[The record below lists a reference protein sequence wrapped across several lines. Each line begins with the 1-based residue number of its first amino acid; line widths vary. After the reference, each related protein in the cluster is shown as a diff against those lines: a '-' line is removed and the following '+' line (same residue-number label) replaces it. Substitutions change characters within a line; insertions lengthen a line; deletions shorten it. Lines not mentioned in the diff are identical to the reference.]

1 MTTNG
6 WASAAKRLAE
16 RIWFRLSLF
25 ACLAIALALVARL
38 VGEMV
43 PGSVT
48 IDFGQDSVA
57 GILQIL
63 ATSMLAV
70 TTFSLTAMISA
81 YASASAGTTPRATQL
96 LIADPTS
103 QNALSTFLGSF
114 VFAIVG
120 IVALSTSYY
129 GDSGR
134 TVLYVGTLI
143 VIAVI
148 VGTLTRWIHHLT
160 KFGRMA
166 DVIDRIEAAA
176 NDAAL
181 EHARRPHL
189 GGLKPVDIPAAARPI
204 AADRPGCVTG
214 IDMAALSSIAE
225 EGRLTVHVQ
234 TVPGATVGLGG
245 CLTLVE
251 GMVDTDTVERLRS
264 AFRIER
270 HRTYE
275 QDPRLGYVALAEIA
289 SRALSTSTNDPGS
302 AVEALNAIQR
312 VMTTMLTT
320 EADGG
325 VDFPRVH
332 VPRVTLD
339 DLVEDALR
347 PVARDGAPLIEIGLR
362 VQRVIGDLITVVDDS
377 QAATLREASKRA
389 ERRACAG
396 LTDEGDRELL
406 RSGAAEARGR
416 SAGAAHRP

>member
-1 MTTNG
+1 MNVQG
-6 WASAAKRLAE
+6 WASAAKRLTE
-16 RIWFRLSLF
+16 RIWFRLVLF
-25 ACLAIALALVARL
+25 GIIAIALALVARL
-38 VGEMV
+38 VGTMV
-43 PGSVT
+43 PGSIT
-48 IDFGQDSVA
+48 IDFGQDSVS

-114 VFAIVG
+114 VFSIVG

-129 GDSGR
+129 GESGR
-134 TVLYVGTLI
+134 TVLYVGTLV

-148 VGTLTRWIHHLT
+148 VGTLMRWIHHLT
-160 KFGRMA
+160 RFGRMA

-176 NDAAL
+176 TDAAL

-189 GGLKPVDIPAAARPI
+189 GGLAPVDVPAAARTI
-204 AADRPGCVTG
+204 TADGPGCVTG
-214 IDMAALSSIAE
+214 IDMGTLSTVAE
-225 EGRLTVHVQ
+225 DRRLTVHIQ
-234 TVPGATVGLGG
+234 TLPGTTVGLGG
-245 CLTLVE
+245 CLAMVE
-251 GMVDTDTVERLRS
+251 GMADAETVGRLRG
-264 AFRIER
+264 AFRVEA

-289 SRALSTSTNDPGS
+289 SRALSSSTNDPGS

-312 VMTTMLTT
+312 VMTTMLVT
-320 EADGG
+320 ESSEE

-347 PVARDGAPLIEIGLR
+347 PVARDGASMIEIGLR
-362 VQRVIGDLITVVDDS
+362 IQRVIGDLITVVDADH
-377 QAATLREASKRA
+377 AATLRQASERA
-389 ERRACAG
+389 ERRACNG
-396 LTDEGDRELL
+396 LTDEGDRDAL
-406 RSGAAEARGR
+406 RSAAASAREREAG
-416 SAGAAHRP
+416 SATRP